1 MPAYEIVNMFAD
13 HVYAGSALGVVPRA
27 GDLATAG
34 MQALAREIGH
44 TETAFVLP
52 PTATGAD
59 YRVRVFTPEAE
70 SPFGGHSSVGT
81 AVTLARLGLVPAGR
95 VVQECGP
102 KLLPLEVSAD
112 AGTIT
117 AEHPLPSE
125 ELDAGVLLGA
135 VGLTAPQGAGGACP
149 AAAGFGP
156 AFHFLPVRADAV
168 AAAKPDFARFAE
180 AGLADVLV
188 FAWDPATRTA
198 HGRLFAPGYGMP
210 EDPACASAALGLGV
224 WLAEAGLL
232 TGDGT
237 HGFTLRQGREQGR
250 PSTLHCS
257 VRIDGGRP
265 VSAAAAGAVLPA
277 GAGVL
282 ADPDREK
289 GS

>member
-27 GDLATAG
+27 GDLDTAG
-34 MQALAREIGH
+34 MQALAREINH

-52 PTATGAD
+52 PTGTGAD

-81 AVTLARLGLVPAGR
+81 AVTLARLGLIPAGR

-102 KLLPLEVSAD
+102 KLLPLDVSAE
-112 AGTIT
+112 AGKIT
-117 AEHPLPSE
+117 AKDPLASE
-125 ELDAGVLLGA
+125 KLDAGVLLGA
-135 VGLTAPQGAGGACP
+135 VGLPASVAFKAGGAFP
-149 AAAGFGP
+149 AACGFGP

-168 AAAKPDFARFAE
+168 AAAKPDFDRMAA
-180 AGLADVLV
+180 ADLADVLV
-188 FAWDPATRTA
+188 FSWDPATRTA

-210 EDPACASAALGLGV
+210 EDPACSSAALGLGV
-224 WLAEAGLL
+224 WLVEAGWLPE
-232 TGDGT
+232 GD
-237 HGFTLRQGREQGR
+237 FTLRQGHEQGR
-250 PSTLHCS
+250 PSTLYGS
-257 VRIDGGRP
+257 VQVADGRP
-265 VSAAAAGAVLPA
+265 VSASVSGAVLPA
-277 GAGVL
+277 GTGEL

>member
-13 HVYAGSALGVVPRA
+13 HVYAGSALGVVPKA
-27 GDLATAG
+27 GDLDTEG
-34 MQALAREIGH
+34 MQALAREINH

-52 PTATGAD
+52 PTGTGAH

-102 KLLPLEVSAD
+102 KRLPLDVSAE
-112 AGTIT
+112 AGKIT
-117 AEHPLPSE
+117 ANDPLESE
-125 ELDAGVLLGA
+125 PLDPETLLGA
-135 VGLTAPQGAGGACP
+135 VGLPAP
-149 AAAGFGP
+149 AADGALPSACGFGP

-168 AAAKPDFARFAE
+168 AAAEPDFARMAA

-188 FAWDPATRTA
+188 FGWDPVTNTA

-210 EDPACASAALGLGV
+210 EDPACSSAALGLGV
-224 WLAEAGLL
+224 WLVEAGRL
-232 TGDGT
+232 TGDGV
-237 HGFTLRQGREQGR
+237 HDFTVRQGREQGR
-250 PSTLHCS
+250 PSTLYCS
-257 VRIDGGRP
+257 VRVADGRP
-265 VSAAAAGAVLPA
+265 VSASVSGAVLPA
-277 GAGVL
+277 GSGEL

>member
-27 GDLATAG
+27 GDLDTAG
-34 MQALAREIGH
+34 MQALAREINH

-52 PTATGAD
+52 PTGTGAD

-102 KLLPLEVSAD
+102 KLLPLDVSAE
-112 AGTIT
+112 AGKIT
-117 AEHPLPSE
+117 AKDPLASE
-125 ELDAGVLLGA
+125 KLDARVLLGA
-135 VGLTAPQGAGGACP
+135 VGLPASAAGGAVP
-149 AAAGFGP
+149 AACGFGP

-168 AAAKPDFARFAE
+168 AAATPDFARMAD
-180 AGLADVLV
+180 ADLADVLV
-188 FAWDPATRTA
+188 FGWDPATNTA

-224 WLAEAGLL
+224 WLVEAGRL

-237 HGFTLRQGREQGR
+237 HDFTLRQGREQGR
-250 PSTLHCS
+250 PSTLYCS
-257 VRIDGGRP
+257 VQVTGGRP
-265 VSAAAAGAVLPA
+265 VSASVSGAVLPA
-277 GAGVL
+277 GAGEL

>member
-1 MPAYEIVNMFAD
+1 MPVYEIVNMFAD

-27 GDLATAG
+27 GDLDTAG
-34 MQALAREIGH
+34 MQALAREINH

-52 PTATGAD
+52 PTGTGAD

-102 KLLPLEVSAD
+102 KLLPLDVSAE
-112 AGTIT
+112 AGKIT
-117 AEHPLPSE
+117 ANDPLASQK
-125 ELDAGVLLGA
+125 LDAGVLLGA
-135 VGLTAPQGAGGACP
+135 VGLPASVAGGALP
-149 AAAGFGP
+149 AACGFGP

-168 AAAKPDFARFAE
+168 AAAKPDFARMA
-180 AGLADVLV
+180 AADLADVLV
-188 FAWDPATRTA
+188 FSWDAATNTA

-210 EDPACASAALGLGV
+210 EDPACSSAALGLGV
-224 WLAEAGLL
+224 WLVEAGWFPG
-232 TGDGT
+232 GD
-237 HGFTLRQGREQGR
+237 FTLRQGREQGR
-250 PSTLHCS
+250 PSTLYCS
-257 VRIDGGRP
+257 VQVADGRP
-265 VSAAAAGAVLPA
+265 VSASVSGAVLPA
-277 GAGVL
+277 GTGEL

>member
-27 GDLATAG
+27 GDLDTAG
-34 MQALAREIGH
+34 MQLLAREINH

-52 PTATGAD
+52 PTGTGAD

-81 AVTLARLGLVPAGR
+81 AVTLARLGLVSAGR

-102 KLLPLEVSAD
+102 KLLPLDVSAE
-112 AGTIT
+112 AGKIT
-117 AEHPLPSE
+117 ANDPLTSE
-125 ELDAGVLLGA
+125 KLDAGVLLGA
-135 VGLTAPQGAGGACP
+135 VGLPASAAGGALP
-149 AAAGFGP
+149 AACGFGP

-168 AAAKPDFARFAE
+168 AAAKPDFARMA
-180 AGLADVLV
+180 AADLADVLV
-188 FAWDPATRTA
+188 FSWDPATRTA

-210 EDPACASAALGLGV
+210 EDPACSSAALGLGV
-224 WLAEAGLL
+224 WLVEAGWLPG
-232 TGDGT
+232 GDFAL
-237 HGFTLRQGREQGR
+237 HQGREQGR
-250 PSTLHCS
+250 PSTLYGS
-257 VRIDGGRP
+257 VQVADGRP
-265 VSAAAAGAVLPA
+265 VSASVSGTVLPA
-277 GAGVL
+277 GAGEL

>member
-27 GDLATAG
+27 GDLDPAG
-34 MQALAREIGH
+34 MQALAREINH

-52 PTATGAD
+52 PTGTGAD
-59 YRVRVFTPEAE
+59 YRVRVFTPAAE

-102 KLLPLEVSAD
+102 KLLPLDVTAE
-112 AGTIT
+112 AGKIT
-117 AEHPLPSE
+117 ANDPLESVP
-125 ELDAGVLLGA
+125 LDPGLLLGA
-135 VGLTAPQGAGGACP
+135 VGLPAP
-149 AAAGFGP
+149 AADGARPAACGFGP

-168 AAAKPDFARFAE
+168 AAAAPDFARMA
-180 AGLADVLV
+180 AADLADVLV
-188 FAWDPATRTA
+188 FGWDPATRTA

-210 EDPACASAALGLGV
+210 EDPACSSAALGLGV
-224 WLAEAGLL
+224 WLVEAGWLG
-232 TGDGT
+232 GDGS
-237 HGFTLRQGREQGR
+237 HDFTLRQGREQGR
-250 PSTLHCS
+250 PSTLYCS
-257 VRIDGGRP
+257 VRVADGRP
-265 VSAAAAGAVLPA
+265 VSASVSGAVLPA
-277 GAGVL
+277 GAGEL

>member
-27 GDLATAG
+27 GDLDTAG
-34 MQALAREIGH
+34 MQALAREINH

-52 PTATGAD
+52 PTGTGAD

-102 KLLPLEVSAD
+102 KLLPLDVSAE
-112 AGTIT
+112 AGKIT
-117 AEHPLPSE
+117 AKDPLPSE
-125 ELDAGVLLGA
+125 KLDAGVLLGA
-135 VGLTAPQGAGGACP
+135 VGLPASAADGALPTAC
-149 AAAGFGP
+149 GFGP

-168 AAAKPDFARFAE
+168 AAAKPDFARMAA

-188 FAWDPATRTA
+188 FSWDPATRTA

-210 EDPACASAALGLGV
+210 EDPACSSAALGLGV
-224 WLAEAGLL
+224 WLVEAGRLPG
-232 TGDGT
+232 GD
-237 HGFTLRQGREQGR
+237 FTLRQGHEQGR
-250 PSTLHCS
+250 PSTLYGS
-257 VRIDGGRP
+257 VQVADGRP
-265 VSAAAAGAVLPA
+265 VSASVSGAVLRA
-277 GAGVL
+277 GAGEL

>member
-27 GDLATAG
+27 GDLDTAG
-34 MQALAREIGH
+34 MQALAREINH

-52 PTATGAD
+52 PTGTGAH

-102 KLLPLEVSAD
+102 KRLPLDVTAE
-112 AGTIT
+112 AGKIT
-117 AEHPLPSE
+117 ANDPLESE
-125 ELDAGVLLGA
+125 PLDPGTLLGA
-135 VGLTAPQGAGGACP
+135 VGLPAP
-149 AAAGFGP
+149 AADGARPAACGFGP

-168 AAAKPDFARFAE
+168 AAAEPDFAAMAAAE
-180 AGLADVLV
+180 LADVLV
-188 FAWDPATRTA
+188 FGWDAVTRTA

-224 WLAEAGLL
+224 WLVEAGWLA
-232 TGDGT
+232 GDGV
-237 HGFTLRQGREQGR
+237 HDFTLHQGREQGR
-250 PSTLHCS
+250 PSTMYCS
-257 VRIDGGRP
+257 VRVDGARP
-265 VSAAAAGAVLPA
+265 VSASVSGAVLPA
-277 GAGVL
+277 GTGEL
-282 ADPDREK
+282 ADPEK

>member
-27 GDLATAG
+27 GDLDPAG
-34 MQALAREIGH
+34 MQALAREINH

-52 PTATGAD
+52 PTGTGAD
-59 YRVRVFTPEAE
+59 YRVRVFTPKAE

-102 KLLPLEVSAD
+102 KLLPLDVTAE
-112 AGTIT
+112 AGKIT
-117 AEHPLPSE
+117 ANDPLESVP
-125 ELDAGVLLGA
+125 LDPGLLLGA
-135 VGLTAPQGAGGACP
+135 VGLPAP
-149 AAAGFGP
+149 AADGARPAACGFGP

-168 AAAKPDFARFAE
+168 AAAVPDFARMA
-180 AGLADVLV
+180 AADLADVLV
-188 FAWDPATRTA
+188 FGWDPATRTA

-210 EDPACASAALGLGV
+210 EDPACSSAALGLGV
-224 WLAEAGLL
+224 WLVEAGWLG
-232 TGDGT
+232 GDGS
-237 HGFTLRQGREQGR
+237 HDFTLRQGREQGR
-250 PSTLHCS
+250 PSTLYCS
-257 VRIDGGRP
+257 VRVADGRP
-265 VSAAAAGAVLPA
+265 VSASVSGAVLPA
-277 GAGVL
+277 GAGEL

>member
-27 GDLATAG
+27 GDLDTAG
-34 MQALAREIGH
+34 MQALAREINH

-52 PTATGAD
+52 PTGTGAD

-102 KLLPLEVSAD
+102 KLLPLDVSAE
-112 AGTIT
+112 AGKIT
-117 AEHPLPSE
+117 AKSPLESE
-125 ELDAGVLLGA
+125 KLDTGVLLGA
-135 VGLTAPQGAGGACP
+135 VGLPASEAVGAVP
-149 AAAGFGP
+149 AACGFGP
-156 AFHFLPVRADAV
+156 AFHFLPVRADE
-168 AAAKPDFARFAE
+168 AAKPDFERMAA
-180 AGLADVLV
+180 ADLADVLV
-188 FAWDPATRTA
+188 FSWDAATNTA

-210 EDPACASAALGLGV
+210 EDPACSSAALGLGV
-224 WLAEAGLL
+224 WLVEAGWL
-232 TGDGT
+232 TGDGA
-237 HGFTLRQGREQGR
+237 HDFTLRQGREQGR
-250 PSTLHCS
+250 PSTLYCS
-257 VRIDGGRP
+257 VQVTDGRP
-265 VSAAAAGAVLPA
+265 VSATVSGAVLPA
-277 GAGVL
+277 GAGEL

>member
-27 GDLATAG
+27 GDLDTAG
-34 MQALAREIGH
+34 MQALAREINH

-52 PTATGAD
+52 PTGTGAD

-102 KLLPLEVSAD
+102 KLLPLDVSAE
-112 AGTIT
+112 AGKIT
-117 AEHPLPSE
+117 ANDPLASE
-125 ELDAGVLLGA
+125 KLDAGVLLGA
-135 VGLTAPQGAGGACP
+135 VGLPASAAGGALPFAC
-149 AAAGFGP
+149 GFGP

-168 AAAKPDFARFAE
+168 AAAKPDFARMA
-180 AGLADVLV
+180 AADLADVLV
-188 FAWDPATRTA
+188 FSWDPATRTA

-210 EDPACASAALGLGV
+210 EDPACSSAALGLGV
-224 WLAEAGLL
+224 WLVEAGWLAG
-232 TGDGT
+232 GD
-237 HGFTLRQGREQGR
+237 FTLHQGHEQGR
-250 PSTLHCS
+250 PSTLSGS
-257 VRIDGGRP
+257 VQVADGRP
-265 VSAAAAGAVLPA
+265 VSASVSGAVLPA
-277 GAGVL
+277 GTGEL